1 MRNPQRA
8 LEPHLER
15 RADGAGRHRE
25 RQRGQQSAEAWA
37 EAPEKIGPAA
47 LVAPAAPSENR
58 KAVED
63 RLSGVLTEIRS
74 LLDLPADREPPPRA
88 VVEDT
93 LTSGYAA
100 ALALEGERLRA
111 ERELRD
117 VLRARTELRRRERE
131 AEIAGL
137 TERLDNADRELAGLR
152 ALLSSLRAQ
161 AL

>member
-1 MRNPQRA
+1 M
-8 LEPHLER
+8 
-15 RADGAGRHRE
+15 
-25 RQRGQQSAEAWA
+25 
-37 EAPEKIGPAA
+37 
-47 LVAPAAPSENR
+47 
-58 KAVED
+58 ED

-88 VVEDT
+88 VVEDM

-111 ERELRD
+111 ERELRE
-117 VLRARTELRRRERE
+117 VLRARTELKRRERE

-137 TERLDNADRELAGLR
+137 TERLDSADRELAGLR

>member
-1 MRNPQRA
+1 M
-8 LEPHLER
+8 
-15 RADGAGRHRE
+15 
-25 RQRGQQSAEAWA
+25 
-37 EAPEKIGPAA
+37 
-47 LVAPAAPSENR
+47 
-58 KAVED
+58 ED
-63 RLSGVLTEIRS
+63 RLAGVLTEIRS
-74 LLDLPADREPPPRA
+74 LLDLPADRAPPPRA

-111 ERELRD
+111 ERALREI
-117 VLRARTELRRRERE
+117 LRARTELRRRERD

-137 TERLDNADRELAGLR
+137 TERLDSADRELAGLR

>member
-1 MRNPQRA
+1 M
-8 LEPHLER
+8 
-15 RADGAGRHRE
+15 
-25 RQRGQQSAEAWA
+25 
-37 EAPEKIGPAA
+37 
-47 LVAPAAPSENR
+47 
-58 KAVED
+58 ED

-111 ERELRD
+111 EQELRNL
-117 VLRARTELRRRERE
+117 LRARTELKRRERD

-137 TERLDNADRELAGLR
+137 TERLDSADRELAGLR